1 MAWLFLLIAAF
12 FEVLF
17 AMSMKYA
24 NGFTQPLPSALVVLA
39 AIAGIYFLTLAMRVL
54 PVSVAYPIWTAI
66 GTLGTVIL
74 GVALLA
80 SPSPHEAA
88 VGGADHRRGS
98 GVEVTGRCSVV
109 TGM

>member
-24 NGFTQPLPSALVVLA
+24 NGFTQPLPSTLVVLA
-39 AIAGIYFLTLAMRVL
+39 ATAGIYFLTLAMRVL

-74 GVALLA
+74 GVALLGESITPMKLLSVA
-80 SPSPHEAA
+80 LIIA
-88 VGGADHRRGS
+88 
-98 GVEVTGRCSVV
+98 GVAGLK
-109 TGM
+109 